1 MTGQPRVEKPP
12 RVNEALRTVQAQ
24 GSLGQGAPRILG
36 VFGRWRLLAYGYTF
50 SALYAAFFLYVYWY
64 GFWLVNE
71 NGAIICHDFTYFW
84 VAGWQALHGGA
95 APFHDLPA
103 FKAVQDS
110 SAGLGHSPYSLLSY
124 PPTFTL
130 ILVPVA
136 MLPYVAAFLSWDSAT
151 LAGSVA
157 VIYLIVRRQPAI
169 SLMLASPFAA
179 WNVLIGQNGFLTAS
193 LLGGS
198 LLFLERRPMLAG
210 VFIGCLTYKP
220 QFGILFPVALIA
232 ARQWRACVGAA
243 LTAIFL
249 AAASVAAF
257 GVDAWVAFPRALF
270 AQGSEAVFSSP
281 EWGFLFQTVYGLI
294 RVLHGGATLALLA
307 QGAVAIGVGV
317 AVWLVWRCPVRYV
330 LKAATLSAGALI
342 ATPYA
347 LAYDLAAIA
356 IPIAFLAS
364 DQIRCGLLRGEQ
376 TTIIA
381 LFVASLAVIPTT
393 GKAPVG
399 AVILVTLLCLI
410 LRLALRQREEP
421 ATLRSAPFTVPP
433 SWLGWFKG

>member
-1 MTGQPRVEKPP
+1 MS
-12 RVNEALRTVQAQ
+12 EALRTAEAQASSDQ
-24 GSLGQGAPRILG
+24 SAPRLLG
-36 VFGRWRLLAYGYTF
+36 VFARWRLMAYGYTF
-50 SALYAAFFLYVYWY
+50 PVFYAAFFLYVYYY

-71 NGAIICHDFTYFW
+71 KGAIICHDFTYFW
-84 VAGWQALHGGA
+84 VAGWQALHGA
-95 APFHDLPA
+95 ASLHDLPA

-136 MLPYVAAFLSWDSAT
+136 MLPYVAAFLIWESVM
-151 LAGSVA
+151 LAGCIA
-157 VIYLIVRRQPAI
+157 VVFLIVRRQPAI
-169 SLMLASPFAA
+169 SLTLASPFAA
-179 WNVLIGQNGFLTAS
+179 WNFLIGQNGFLTAS

-198 LLFLERRPMLAG
+198 LLFLERQPALAG

-220 QFGILFPVALIA
+220 QFGILLPVALIA
-232 ARQWRACVGAA
+232 ARQWRACVSAA

-257 GVDAWVAFPRALF
+257 GIDPWAALPRTLF
-270 AQGSEAVFSSP
+270 AQGSEAMFPTP

-294 RVLHGGATLALLA
+294 RVLHGGAALALLA
-307 QGAVAIGVGV
+307 QGAAAVGVGV
-317 AVWLVWRCPVRYV
+317 IVWLVWRSPIRYA
-330 LKAATLSAGALI
+330 LKAATLSTAVLI

-356 IPIAFLAS
+356 IPVAFLAS
-364 DQIRCGLLRGEQ
+364 DQIRCGLLEGEQ
-376 TTIIA
+376 TTMIL
-381 LFVASLAVIPTT
+381 LFVTSLAVIPTT

-399 AVILVTLLCLI
+399 AVILVALLCLI
-410 LRLALRQREEP
+410 LRRALRLRETP
-421 ATLRSAPFTVPP
+421 AIST
-433 SWLGWFKG
+433 